1 MPALEPLVGR
11 RVVGDP
17 AALDGAI
24 WSGRDVVI
32 LRFAPD
38 EAFGIG
44 ATAVQ
49 VDDEHA
55 IDEPEAGFVGAVLTK
70 DDLADVVAHID
81 WSSPA
86 DRSTV
91 AQGKVAG
98 VPAKLLIGDPSLL
111 VTHAAYAGELADR
124 LGWSA

>member
-11 RVVGDP
+11 RVIGDP
-17 AALDGAI
+17 DALDAAI
-24 WSGRDVVI
+24 WSGRDVVV
-32 LRFAPD
+32 LRLAPD

-44 ATAVQ
+44 ATAVEL
-49 VDDEHA
+49 DDEHA
-55 IDEPEAGFVGAVLTK
+55 IDESEAGFVGAVLSTA
-70 DDLADVVAHID
+70 DLADVIARVD
-81 WSSPA
+81 WSLPSDPSA
-86 DRSTV
+86 L

-124 LGWSA
+124 LGWSS